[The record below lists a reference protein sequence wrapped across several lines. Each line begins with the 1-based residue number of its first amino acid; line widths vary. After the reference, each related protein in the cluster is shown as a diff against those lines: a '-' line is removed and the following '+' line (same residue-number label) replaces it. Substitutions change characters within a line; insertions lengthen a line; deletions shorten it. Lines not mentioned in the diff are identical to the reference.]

1 MQPYLTSCQAQRFYD
16 RFGARQDGQGF
27 YEDAA
32 LEDLLAH
39 VEWADVERA
48 FEYGCGTGR
57 LAQKIL
63 LKYLLDDAHYCGCDL
78 SQTMVD
84 LARSRLAP
92 FGARAKIWK
101 SGAFANF
108 APGHPPYDLIA
119 STYVLDLLP
128 PEQIET
134 TLAECARTLRP
145 GGQLALV
152 SLTNGTGTLSRLTSG
167 LWGRIAQLRP
177 SLVGGCHPVD
187 LRRFLTEDA
196 WKITHDRTVTSWT
209 IPSEVLVAR
218 RL

>member
-1 MQPYLTSCQAQRFYD
+1 MQPYLTTSQAQRFYD

-32 LEDLLAH
+32 LAAMLAH
-39 VEWADVERA
+39 IEWADVERA

-63 LKYLLDDAHYCGCDL
+63 LKYLLADAHYCGCDL

-84 LARSRLAP
+84 LARARLAH
-92 FGARAKIWK
+92 FGARATIWK

-108 APGHPPYDLIA
+108 APGHPPYDLIV

-128 PEQIET
+128 PEQIKT
-134 TLAECARTLRP
+134 TLAECARALRP

-152 SLTNGTGTLSRLTSG
+152 SLTNGTGVLSRLTSG
-167 LWGRIAQLRP
+167 IWGRIAQLRP

-187 LRRFLTEDA
+187 LRDVLQDDT
-196 WKITHDRTVTSWT
+196 WQIVHDRTVTSWT

>member
-1 MQPYLTSCQAQRFYD
+1 MQPYLTTSQAQRFYD

-32 LEDLLAH
+32 LDDLLAH
-39 VEWADVERA
+39 IEWADVGRA
-48 FEYGCGTGR
+48 LEYGCGTGR

-63 LKYLLDDAHYCGCDL
+63 LKYLLAEARYFGCDI

-84 LARSRLAP
+84 LARARLAH

-108 APGHPPYDLIA
+108 APGHPPFDLIV

-128 PEQIET
+128 PDQIEA
-134 TLAECARTLRP
+134 TLAECARSLRP

-152 SLTNGTGTLSRLTSG
+152 SLTNGTGALSRLTSG

-187 LRRFLTEDA
+187 LRAFLTDDA
-196 WKITHDRTVTSWT
+196 WKITHDTTVTSWT